1 MDMSLKPYKIFRSN
15 RKTVFIGF
23 NQYGDLI
30 VKAPKSLPVSKIY
43 DLIERHKDALNKK
56 RRDVLSSRLRSKK
69 HLFQEGEE
77 FWFLGRTLKLK
88 FVDDVDLFSIRRGIS
103 TTEKNLLLPERY
115 RNFAKKEIEK
125 FYRKEAKKFFT
136 SRVHFYIVKYFEV
149 FGERLNYTNLKI
161 SSGQRTV
168 GSCSPKNSLSFSWR
182 LIQAPIQIID
192 YVVAHEIVHIKEKHH
207 QKAFWDKVR
216 MLDPDY
222 KRNLKWLKENWF
234 YLREFL
240 IYD

>member
-1 MDMSLKPYKIFRSN
+1 MTLKPHKIFRSN
-15 RKTVFIGF
+15 RKTVFLGF

-30 VKAPKSLPVSKIY
+30 VKAPKSMSDSTIY
-43 DLIERHKDALNKK
+43 NLIEKYRDTLLKK
-56 RRDVLSSRLRSKK
+56 QKNVLSIRQKVKK

-77 FWFLGRTLKLK
+77 FLFLGRRLKLK
-88 FVDDVDLFSIRRGIS
+88 FVQDEDLFNNKRGIS
-103 TTEKNLLLPERY
+103 TTEKYLLLPER
-115 RNFAKKEIEK
+115 FKTIAKQEIEK
-125 FYRKEAKKFFT
+125 FYRKEAKKFFE
-136 SRVHFYIVKYFEV
+136 SRVRFYIDKYFEI
-149 FGERLNYTNLKI
+149 FGERLIYKNLKI
-161 SSGQRTV
+161 SSGQKII

-207 QKAFWDKVR
+207 QKSFWERLKELV
-216 MLDPDY
+216 PDY
-222 KRNLKWLKENWF
+222 RKNLKWLKENWF